1 MPPKISVIIPAHNSA
16 GYIERLLV
24 SLKNQTF
31 SDFEAIVVDDASSD
45 DTAEVAGRY
54 CHVVRMPQN
63 VGAGAARNVG
73 VRASKGNLLAFL
85 DADCV
90 VVEDWLEK
98 LHGDFERNPEV
109 AAVASQYRGSVGGSF
124 LEKFAFYELKHREL
138 KKYVGR
144 FVDRIFTCNFAC
156 RRQVFLGVG
165 GFSEGFEG
173 ASCEDIKMGYELR
186 RHGHKILW
194 DESLGAYHLFRG
206 SLRDYLKQ
214 QFKNVSDNTVVHW
227 TNPGIAG
234 KEALANKV
242 NYAEILLSVLA
253 ILVLVPA
260 FFLKWNV
267 LAMEGAIFLFV
278 VALNT
283 GFLTFL
289 SKREGPLFSVLS
301 LPVIFARN
309 CIWAVAVFSGIKG
322 MFFR

>member
-1 MPPKISVIIPAHNSA
+1 MLPKISVIIPAHNSA

-24 SLKNQTF
+24 SLKRQTF
-31 SDFEAIVVDDASSD
+31 SHFEVIVVDDASSD
-45 DTAEVAGRY
+45 GTAEVASRY
-54 CHVVRMPQN
+54 CRVVRMAQN
-63 VGAGAARNVG
+63 RGAGAARNVG

-98 LHGDFERNPEV
+98 LYGDFERNPEV
-109 AAVASQYRGSVGGSF
+109 SAVASQYRGSVGGSF

-156 RRQVFLGVG
+156 RRQVFLDVG
-165 GFSEGFEG
+165 GFSEGFGG

-194 DESLGAYHLFRG
+194 DESLGVYHLFRS
-206 SLRDYLKQ
+206 SLRDYLRQ
-214 QFKNVSDNTVVHW
+214 QFKNVSDNAVVHW
-227 TNPGIAG
+227 TDPGIAG

-242 NYAEILLSVLA
+242 NYAEILFSVLA
-253 ILVLVPA
+253 LLILVPA
-260 FFLKWNV
+260 FFLRWNV
-267 LAMEGAIFLFV
+267 LAIEGTIFLSV
-278 VALNT
+278 VALNS
-283 GFLTFL
+283 GFLMFL
-289 SKREGPLFSVLS
+289 AEKEGPLFSVLS
-301 LPVIFARN
+301 LPMIFARN

-322 MFFR
+322 MLFR